1 MELMA
6 CQNLAVPA
14 EVMRH
19 IVNVESSSNP
29 YAIGVVGGQLVRQPQ
44 NLGEALAT
52 VHMLDA
58 KGYNYSLG
66 VAQVNRANLGK
77 YGLDSYEKAFQL
89 CPNLTAGSNILAA
102 CYRSSG
108 GNWGKAFS
116 CYYSGNFVT
125 GYQDGYVQKVYD
137 SINSA
142 GTTNVE
148 ADATQPIPLQ
158 FQAFAYNNKA
168 RGMPLTAPTDASYRQ
183 AIRSVALDTA
193 VASLVPSVKTAPSV
207 VRTSD
212 PAQVPSQP
220 TPPGEAA
227 LQANSTVSPTAP
239 AVASGAATTTT
250 SDSVFVPQVR
260 GPNDPPVVSIPTP
273 AVAPVR
279 MASTHAGSTP
289 MAGDHADL
297 RQENSDAAF
306 VF

>member
-1 MELMA
+1 MLTGMELMA
-6 CQNLAVPA
+6 CHNLAVPA

-19 IVNVESSSNP
+19 VVNVESSSNP

-137 SINSA
+137 SINRA
-142 GTTNVE
+142 GTINVD
-148 ADATQPIPLQ
+148 ADASQPIPLQ
-158 FQAFAYNNKA
+158 PQALAYSN
-168 RGMPLTAPTDASYRQ
+168 TAKSMAMTMSTDASYRK
-183 AIRSVALDTA
+183 AIRSEALDTLVAGAIPA
-193 VASLVPSVKTAPSV
+193 VGTAISGANATSASPPQQQSTPLPSPQAGVA
-207 VRTSD
+207 
-212 PAQVPSQP
+212 
-220 TPPGEAA
+220 
-227 LQANSTVSPTAP
+227 QANSGTPSTGDAAP
-239 AVASGAATTTT
+239 AANAAA
-250 SDSVFVPQVR
+250 DSVFVPHVH
-260 GPNDPPVVSIPTP
+260 GPNDPPAASTP
-273 AVAPVR
+273 ATSQAQAT
-279 MASTHAGSTP
+279 ASTASP
-289 MAGDHADL
+289 MTADHADL
-297 RQENSDAAF
+297 REESHDAAF